1 MILDDLNH
9 NSFEWSIPRV
19 SRWFVKPKIEPSIP
33 VNSEP
38 PVKIAGFLPPPVKI
52 AGFLPPPSKN
62 KNGGTLRLA

>member
-19 SRWFVKPKIEPSIP
+19 SRWFVKPKIKPSIP

-38 PVKIAGFLPPPVKI
+38 PIKIAGFLPPPVKI